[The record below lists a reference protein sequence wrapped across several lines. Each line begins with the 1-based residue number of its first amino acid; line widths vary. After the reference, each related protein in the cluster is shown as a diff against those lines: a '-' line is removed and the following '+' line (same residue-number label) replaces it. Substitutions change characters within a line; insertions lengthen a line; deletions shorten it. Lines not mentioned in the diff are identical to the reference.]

1 MAANILIADDD
12 AVQRR
17 LVENMLQKCGYE
29 TVIVDSGDAAIA
41 MLTGPDA
48 PVFDAMLLDL
58 VMPGLDGMGV
68 LAKIREAGLN
78 IPVIVQTAHGGIDN
92 VVSAMRAGAHD
103 FVVKP
108 VGMERLQ
115 VSLRNALNAS
125 ALKGELQRIRHRRE
139 GKLTFTDIVTRS
151 EAMNHVIAMGK
162 KAAASAIPV
171 LIEGESGV
179 GKELIARAIH
189 GSSER
194 SAKPFITVNCGA
206 IPENLVESI
215 LFGHEKGAFT

>member
-1 MAANILIADDD
+1 MAASILIADDD
-12 AVQRR
+12 AVARR
-17 LVENMLQKCGYE
+17 LVENMVQKCGYDA
-29 TVIVDSGDAAIA
+29 IVADGGDAAIA
-41 MLTGPDA
+41 VLTGPDA
-48 PVFDAMLLDL
+48 VTVDAIVLDL

-68 LAKIREAGLN
+68 LDRIREAGLN

-125 ALKGELQRIRHRRE
+125 ALKRELQRIRHSRDGR
-139 GKLTFTDIVTRS
+139 LTFADIITRS
-151 EAMNHVIAMGK
+151 ETMAAVLRTAQ
-162 KAAASAIPV
+162 KAAASTIPV

-179 GKELIARAIH
+179 GKELFARAIN
-189 GSSER
+189 GSGEPKS
-194 SAKPFITVNCGA
+194 KPFVAVNCVA
-206 IPENLVESI
+206 MPDKL
-215 LFGHEKGAFT
+215 ADP